1 MKKKK
6 YHVGNVIK
14 RMLRHLW
21 EQEPIQFFRIALYTV
36 AAAIYPFM
44 AVFLPKIAIGIL
56 EQGGTDAG
64 KRLVLTMGVY
74 FVAAGVLAIW
84 TKYLLAYI
92 NTRNMRVRLL
102 YLADMSEK
110 LMTMDYCHFEDAK
123 FFEEYEKG
131 MNAGNNNANGIEG
144 LYNKLSELPANFLA
158 LFGMVLLAGALSP
171 ILLISLVVHV
181 LMVMWTSKLTHDY
194 EYARKQ
200 ELSKAAR
207 RINYYKTTTQDF
219 SYGKDIRIFNLRDR
233 IMENY
238 QEEINAYLVLF
249 AKIRNREYALG
260 FLSLF
265 TLFVSNVLTYGI
277 LIYEVLHGMP
287 ISSFSM
293 YVTMVTTLMASMI
306 TFGNDL
312 AFVWNEG
319 EYVDDFYRFLDAPL
333 VEEGTKTRTDI
344 FKNDIR
350 EIIESEDKIF
360 ESKNERLEE
369 NEDVH
374 PLKYKAH
381 LERRITEENLLKG
394 KEDLKNRTLEIR
406 FEHVSFR
413 YPHTEK
419 NVFTDLNFTIH
430 AGERLAIVGVNG
442 AGKSTLVK
450 LMTGLFAPTE
460 GHIYV
465 NDVDIR
471 ELKKSEVYELYSAVF
486 QEVNVL
492 AFTLRENVG
501 CHARDVDEKK
511 VQTALDKVGLWKKV
525 EGFENGLDQMML
537 KVIDENGTDFSGGE
551 RQKLSIARAL
561 YKDAPMV
568 IMDEPTAA
576 LDALAEAEIYENF
589 SSLVEGKTA
598 VYISHRLAST
608 RFCDKIA
615 LFDADGLEEYGT
627 HEELMEKKGRY
638 YEMFVV
644 QGKYYQESYEEY
656 YQEEVV

>member
-1 MKKKK
+1 MNSNDKKNKKK
-6 YHVGNVIK
+6 YNVLRVIR
-14 RMLRHLW
+14 RMLKHLW
-21 EQEPIQFFRIALYTV
+21 EQEPAQFGRVAVYTV
-36 AAAIYPFM
+36 LAAVYPFM

-56 EQGGTDAG
+56 EQGGADAG
-64 KRLVLTMGVY
+64 KRLVFTMGIY
-74 FVAAGVLAIW
+74 FVTAAVLAIL

-92 NTRNMRVRLL
+92 STRNMRIRLF
-102 YLADMSEK
+102 YLADMSKK

-131 MNAGNNNANGIEG
+131 TNAGNSNYNGIEG
-144 LYNKLSELPANFLA
+144 VYNKLVELPANFLA
-158 LFGMVLLAGALSP
+158 LMGMIILAGALSP
-171 ILLISLVVHV
+171 ILLVSLVVHV

-194 EYARKQ
+194 EYAKKQ
-200 ELSKAAR
+200 ELSKASR
-207 RINYYKTTTQDF
+207 RISYYKKTTQDF
-219 SYGKDIRIFNLRDR
+219 SYGKDIRIFNLRER
-233 IMENY
+233 IMANY

-260 FLSLF
+260 FLSLS
-265 TLFVSNVLTYGI
+265 TLLVTNVLTYGI

-287 ISSFSM
+287 VSSFSM
-293 YVTMVTTLMASMI
+293 YVTMITTLMASMI

-333 VEEGTKTRTDI
+333 VEEGTKT
-344 FKNDIR
+344 K
-350 EIIESEDKIF
+350 K
-360 ESKNERLEE
+360 
-369 NEDVH
+369 DV
-374 PLKYKAH
+374 LK
-381 LERRITEENLLKG
+381 
-394 KEDLKNRTLEIR
+394 KETLEIR

-460 GHIYV
+460 GKIFI
-465 NDVDIR
+465 NDVDIT
-471 ELKKSEVYELYSAVF
+471 ELKKSEIYELYSAVF

-501 CHARDVDEKK
+501 CHARDVEEKK
-511 VQTALDKVGLWKKV
+511 VQTALEKVGLWKKV
-525 EGFENGLDQMML
+525 EGFTNGLDQMML

-551 RQKLSIARAL
+551 RQKLSIARGL

-615 LFDADGLEEYGT
+615 LFDADGLEEYGS
-627 HEELMEKKGRY
+627 HEELMEKKGKY
-638 YEMFVV
+638 YDMFVI
-644 QGKYYQESYEEY
+644 QGKYYQEA
-656 YQEEVV
+656 V